1 MKNLVKATALACCL
15 ILAALAVPSTAQ
27 NTGGTTT
34 TQPTPAT
41 QSTSSQTTRE
51 TTTTTTQT
59 KPTQTTRTETTTSS
73 VDPLWLV
80 LGGVGLLAVLLIVVL
95 SMRKRSHSTGDT
107 VYESKTVIKKD

>member
-1 MKNLVKATALACCL
+1 MKNLVKATALAFGL
-15 ILAALAVPSTAQ
+15 ILAVLAGPSMAQ
-27 NTGGTTT
+27 NTGSTTT

-51 TTTTTTQT
+51 TTTTTQT

-73 VDPLWLV
+73 VDPMWLI
-80 LGGVGLLAVLLIVVL
+80 LGGVGLLAILLIVIL
-95 SMRKRSHSTGDT
+95 SMRGRSRSKGDT

>member
-1 MKNLVKATALACCL
+1 MKNLVKATALAFCL

-41 QSTSSQTTRE
+41 QSTTSQTTRE
-51 TTTTTTQT
+51 TTTTTQT

-80 LGGVGLLAVLLIVVL
+80 LGGVGLLAILLIVVL
-95 SMRKRSHSTGDT
+95 SMRKRSHSNGDT
-107 VYESKTVIKKD
+107 VYESKTVIKKE